1 MFRQGASMSEGQSP
15 EPPWARIESGDAVM
29 LYDPSCGSNL
39 ASGATLQW
47 FEPEYWRSRSAIAGS
62 AAGRGSTL
70 FIETEGISWAL
81 RHYHRGGLLARWLGD
96 RYLDQGESTSRPLV
110 EFHLTRRLRQ
120 AGLSVPLVVAAR
132 YQRVGRFYRGD
143 LITERIADVR
153 TLAMR
158 MIDCD
163 LRDED
168 WYSVGQLVARFHLVG
183 LDHADLNAHN
193 ILHGA
198 DGRWW
203 MIDFDRGRLRERGLW
218 CDANLVR
225 LRRSI
230 LKVGDRLPRVSF
242 AEQDWSRLLSG
253 YRDTLKAGSST

>member
-1 MFRQGASMSEGQSP
+1 V
-15 EPPWARIESGDAVM
+15 RIEAGDAVM
-29 LYDPSCGSNL
+29 LYDPSHGSNL
-39 ASGATLQW
+39 SQGATLQW
-47 FEPEYWRSRSAIAGS
+47 FEPVYWQSRGAIAGS

-70 FIETEGISWAL
+70 FIETNGIAWAL

-96 RYLDQGESTSRPLV
+96 RYFDRGESTSRPIE
-110 EFHLTRRLRQ
+110 EFHLTRRLRHL
-120 AGLSVPLVVAAR
+120 GLPVPAVVAAR
-132 YQRVGRFYRGD
+132 YVRSGRFYRGD

-158 MIDCD
+158 ITALD
-163 LRDED
+163 LHDED
-168 WYSVGQLVARFHLVG
+168 WYSIGQLVARFHRVG

-203 MIDFDRGRLRERGLW
+203 MIDFDRGRIRKRGLW

-230 LKVGDRLPRVSF
+230 LKVGDSLPERPF
-242 AEQDWSRLLSG
+242 DERDWAHLLSG
-253 YRDTLKAGSST
+253 YRDTLSAIP

>member
-1 MFRQGASMSEGQSP
+1 MSEGQSP
-15 EPPWARIESGDAVM
+15 EPPWVRIEAGDAVM
-29 LYDPSCGSNL
+29 LYDPSHGSNL
-39 ASGATLQW
+39 SQGATLQW
-47 FEPEYWRSRSAIAGS
+47 FDPVYWQSRGAIAGS

-70 FIETEGISWAL
+70 FIETNGIAWAL
-81 RHYHRGGLLARWLGD
+81 RHYHRGGLLARLLGD
-96 RYLDQGESTSRPLV
+96 RYFDRGESMSRPIA
-110 EFHLTRRLRQ
+110 EFHLTQRLRQ
-120 AGLSVPLVVAAR
+120 AGLPVPRVVAAR
-132 YQRVGRFYRGD
+132 YVRSGRFYRGD
-143 LITERIADVR
+143 LITERIPEVR

-158 MIDCD
+158 ITALD

-168 WYSVGQLVARFHLVG
+168 WYSIGQLVARFHRVG

-203 MIDFDRGRLRERGLW
+203 MIDFDRGRMRKRGLW

-230 LKVGDRLPRVSF
+230 LKVGDALPQQRF
-242 AEQDWSRLLSG
+242 DERDWSQLLTG
-253 YRDTLKAGSST
+253 YRDTLSASP

>member
-1 MFRQGASMSEGQSP
+1 MSEGQSP
-15 EPPWARIESGDAVM
+15 EPPWVRIEAGDAVM
-29 LYDPSCGSNL
+29 LYDPSHGSNL
-39 ASGATLQW
+39 SQGATLQW
-47 FEPEYWRSRSAIAGS
+47 FEPVYWQSRGAIAGS

-70 FIETEGISWAL
+70 FIETNGVAWAL

-96 RYLDQGESTSRPLV
+96 RYFDRGESMSRPIA
-110 EFHLTRRLRQ
+110 EFHLTQRLRQ
-120 AGLSVPLVVAAR
+120 AGLPVPRVVAAR
-132 YQRVGRFYRGD
+132 YVRSGRFYRGD
-143 LITERIADVR
+143 LITERIPEVR

-158 MIDCD
+158 ITALD

-168 WYSVGQLVARFHLVG
+168 WYSIGQLVARFHRVG

-203 MIDFDRGRLRERGLW
+203 MIDFDRGRMRKPGLW

-230 LKVGDRLPRVSF
+230 LKVGDALPQQRF
-242 AEQDWSRLLSG
+242 EERDWSQLLTG
-253 YRDTLKAGSST
+253 YRDTLSASP

>member
-1 MFRQGASMSEGQSP
+1 MSEGQSP
-15 EPPWARIESGDAVM
+15 EPPWVRIESGDAVM

-39 ASGATLQW
+39 SHVATLQW
-47 FEPEYWRSRSAIAGS
+47 FDPAYWQSRSAIAGS

-70 FIETEGISWAL
+70 FIETDGIDWAL
-81 RHYHRGGLLARWLGD
+81 RHYHRGGLLAPWLGD
-96 RYLDQGESTSRPLV
+96 RYFDRGEATSRPIE
-110 EFHLTRRLRQ
+110 EFHLTRRLRYL
-120 AGLSVPLVVAAR
+120 GLPVPTVVAAR
-132 YQRVGRFYRGD
+132 YVRSGRFYRGD
-143 LITERIADVR
+143 LITERIADAR

-158 MIDCD
+158 IAALD
-163 LRDED
+163 LYDED
-168 WYSVGQLVARFHLVG
+168 WRLIGQLVARFHRAG

-193 ILHGA
+193 ILQGA

-230 LKVGDRLPRVSF
+230 LKVGDSLPQRQF
-242 AEQDWSRLLSG
+242 DERDWSHLLAG
-253 YRDTLKAGSST
+253 YRDTLSVSP

>member
-1 MFRQGASMSEGQSP
+1 MSEGQSP
-15 EPPWARIESGDAVM
+15 EPPWVRIEAGDAVM
-29 LYDPSCGSNL
+29 LYDPSHGSNL
-39 ASGATLQW
+39 SQGATLQW
-47 FEPEYWRSRSAIAGS
+47 FEPVYWQSRGAIAGS

-70 FIETEGISWAL
+70 FIETNGVAWAL

-96 RYLDQGESTSRPLV
+96 RYFDRGESMSRPIA
-110 EFHLTRRLRQ
+110 EFHLTQRLRQ
-120 AGLSVPLVVAAR
+120 AGLPVPRVVAAR
-132 YQRVGRFYRGD
+132 YVRSGRFYRGD
-143 LITERIADVR
+143 LITERIPEVR

-158 MIDCD
+158 ITALD

-168 WYSVGQLVARFHLVG
+168 WYSIGQLVARFHRVG

-203 MIDFDRGRLRERGLW
+203 MIDFDRGCVRKRGLW

-230 LKVGDRLPRVSF
+230 LKVGDALPQHRF
-242 AEQDWSRLLSG
+242 DERDWSQLLTG
-253 YRDTLKAGSST
+253 YRDTLSASP

>member
-1 MFRQGASMSEGQSP
+1 MSEGQSP
-15 EPPWARIESGDAVM
+15 EPPWVRIESGDAVM

-39 ASGATLQW
+39 SHVATLQW
-47 FEPEYWRSRSAIAGS
+47 FDPAFWQSRSAIPGS

-70 FIETEGISWAL
+70 FIETDGIDWAL
-81 RHYHRGGLLARWLGD
+81 RHYHRGGLLAPWLGD
-96 RYLDQGESTSRPLV
+96 RYFDRGEATSRPIE
-110 EFHLTRRLRQ
+110 EFHLTRRLRYL
-120 AGLSVPLVVAAR
+120 GLPVPTVVAAR
-132 YQRVGRFYRGD
+132 YVRSGRFYRGD
-143 LITERIADVR
+143 LITERIADAR

-158 MIDCD
+158 IAALD
-163 LRDED
+163 LYDED
-168 WYSVGQLVARFHLVG
+168 WRSIGQLVARFHRAG

-193 ILHGA
+193 ILQGA

-230 LKVGDRLPRVSF
+230 LKVGDSLPQRQF
-242 AEQDWSRLLSG
+242 DERDWSHLLAG
-253 YRDTLKAGSST
+253 YRDTLSVSP

>member
-1 MFRQGASMSEGQSP
+1 V
-15 EPPWARIESGDAVM
+15 RIEAGDAVM
-29 LYDPSCGSNL
+29 LYDPSHGSNL
-39 ASGATLQW
+39 SQGATLQW
-47 FEPEYWRSRSAIAGS
+47 FEPVYWQSRGAIAGS

-70 FIETEGISWAL
+70 FIETNGIAWAL

-96 RYLDQGESTSRPLV
+96 RYFDRGESTSRPIE
-110 EFHLTRRLRQ
+110 EFHLTRRLRHL
-120 AGLSVPLVVAAR
+120 GLPVPAVVAAR
-132 YQRVGRFYRGD
+132 YVRSGRFYRGD

-158 MIDCD
+158 ITALD
-163 LRDED
+163 LYDED
-168 WYSVGQLVARFHLVG
+168 WYSIGQLVARFHRVG

-203 MIDFDRGRLRERGLW
+203 MIDFDRGRIRKRGLW

-230 LKVGDRLPRVSF
+230 LKVGDSLPERPF
-242 AEQDWSRLLSG
+242 DERDWAHLLSG
-253 YRDTLKAGSST
+253 YRDTLSAIP

>member
-1 MFRQGASMSEGQSP
+1 V
-15 EPPWARIESGDAVM
+15 RIEAGDAVM
-29 LYDPSCGSNL
+29 LYDPSHGSNL
-39 ASGATLQW
+39 SQGATLQW
-47 FEPEYWRSRSAIAGS
+47 FDPVYWQSRGAIAGS

-70 FIETEGISWAL
+70 FIETNGIAWAL

-96 RYLDQGESTSRPLV
+96 RYFDRGESMSRPIA
-110 EFHLTRRLRQ
+110 EFHLTQRLRE
-120 AGLSVPLVVAAR
+120 AGLPVPRVVAAR
-132 YQRVGRFYRGD
+132 YVRSGRFYRGD
-143 LITERIADVR
+143 LITERIPEVR

-158 MIDCD
+158 ITALD

-168 WYSVGQLVARFHLVG
+168 WYSIGQLVARFHQVG

-203 MIDFDRGRLRERGLW
+203 MIDFDRGRMRKRGLW

-230 LKVGDRLPRVSF
+230 LKVGDALPQQRF
-242 AEQDWSRLLSG
+242 DERDWSQLLTG
-253 YRDTLKAGSST
+253 YRDTLSASP

>member
-1 MFRQGASMSEGQSP
+1 MSEGQSP
-15 EPPWARIESGDAVM
+15 EPPWVRIEAGDAVM
-29 LYDPSCGSNL
+29 LYDPSHGSNL
-39 ASGATLQW
+39 SQGATLQW
-47 FEPEYWRSRSAIAGS
+47 FEPVYWQSRGAIAGS

-70 FIETEGISWAL
+70 FIETNGVAWAL

-96 RYLDQGESTSRPLV
+96 RYFDRGESMSRPIA
-110 EFHLTRRLRQ
+110 EFHLTQRLRQ
-120 AGLSVPLVVAAR
+120 AGLPVPRVVAAR
-132 YQRVGRFYRGD
+132 YVRSGRFYRGD
-143 LITERIADVR
+143 LITERIPEVR

-158 MIDCD
+158 ITALD

-168 WYSVGQLVARFHLVG
+168 WYSIGQLVARFHHVG

-203 MIDFDRGRLRERGLW
+203 MIDFDRGRMRKRGLW

-230 LKVGDRLPRVSF
+230 LKVGDALPQHRF
-242 AEQDWSRLLSG
+242 DERDWSQLLTG
-253 YRDTLKAGSST
+253 YRDTLSASP

>member
-1 MFRQGASMSEGQSP
+1 MSEGQSP
-15 EPPWARIESGDAVM
+15 EPPWVRIEAGDAVM
-29 LYDPSCGSNL
+29 LYDPSHGSNL
-39 ASGATLQW
+39 SQGATLQW
-47 FEPEYWRSRSAIAGS
+47 FEPVYWQSRGAIAGS

-70 FIETEGISWAL
+70 FIETNGIAWAL

-96 RYLDQGESTSRPLV
+96 RYFDRGESTSRPIE
-110 EFHLTRRLRQ
+110 EFHLTRRLRHL
-120 AGLSVPLVVAAR
+120 GLPVPAVVAAR
-132 YQRVGRFYRGD
+132 YVRSGRFYRGD

-158 MIDCD
+158 ITALD
-163 LRDED
+163 LHDED
-168 WYSVGQLVARFHLVG
+168 WYSIGQLVARCHRVG

-198 DGRWW
+198 DGCWW

-230 LKVGDRLPRVSF
+230 LKVGDSLPERPF
-242 AEQDWSRLLSG
+242 DERDWAHLLSG
-253 YRDTLKAGSST
+253 YRDTLSAIP

>member
-39 ASGATLQW
+39 QPVATLQW

-81 RHYHRGGLLARWLGD
+81 RHYHRGGLVARWLGD
-96 RYLDQGESTSRPLV
+96 RYWDQGESNSRPV
-110 EFHLTRRLRQ
+110 AEFHLTRRLRH
-120 AGLSVPLVVAAR
+120 AGLPVPRVVAAR
-132 YQRVGRFYRGD
+132 YLRVGSFYRGD

-158 MIDCD
+158 IAAVD
-163 LRDED
+163 LREED
-168 WYSVGQLVARFHLVG
+168 WYAIGQLVARFHFVG
-183 LDHADLNAHN
+183 LDHADLNSHN
-193 ILHGA
+193 ILQDA

-203 MIDFDRGRLRERGLW
+203 LIDFDRGRLRERGLW

-230 LKVGDRLPRVSF
+230 LKVGDALPRASF
-242 AEQDWSRLLSG
+242 EEQDWSRLLSG
-253 YRDTLKAGSST
+253 YRDTLKAGGSA

>member
-1 MFRQGASMSEGQSP
+1 MSEGQSP

-29 LYDPSCGSNL
+29 LYDPSHGSNL
-39 ASGATLQW
+39 TQGPTLQW
-47 FEPEYWRSRSAIAGS
+47 FEPEYWRSRGAIAGS

-70 FIETEGISWAL
+70 FIETDGVAWAL

-96 RYLDQGESTSRPLV
+96 RYLDRGESTSRPFA

-120 AGLSVPLVVAAR
+120 AGLPVPRVVAAR
-132 YQRVGRFYRGD
+132 YRRVGAFYRGD
-143 LITERIADVR
+143 LLTERIADVR

-158 MIDCD
+158 LSDLD

-168 WYSVGQLVARFHLVG
+168 WHAIGVLVARFHLAGV
-183 LDHADLNAHN
+183 DHADLNAHN
-193 ILHGA
+193 ILYAA

-203 MIDFDRGRLRERGLW
+203 LIDFDRGRLRERGLW

-230 LKVGDRLPRVSF
+230 LKVTDALTPSHFDEKNWSQLLAGYGDT
-242 AEQDWSRLLSG
+242 AQQGSRQASES
-253 YRDTLKAGSST
+253 R